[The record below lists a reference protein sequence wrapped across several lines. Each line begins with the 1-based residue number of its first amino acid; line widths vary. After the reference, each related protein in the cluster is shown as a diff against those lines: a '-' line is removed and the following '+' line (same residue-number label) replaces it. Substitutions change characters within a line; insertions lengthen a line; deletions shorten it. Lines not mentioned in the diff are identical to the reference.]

1 LCQSLDL
8 RHYHQH
14 YYHHQRLLT
23 TSPAAVAAVA
33 AALFATSATVVQVA
47 AAPLPPDREPNLLE
61 LTNAQAISEK
71 AAAQRDA
78 VPPATSST
86 PGGAAPLPLA
96 ADNGTSP
103 FGTTAPP
110 QLSSLVGA
118 ARAAD
123 ASTDIDLGSIN
134 DGDDND
140 NADAPGTVVPCWHCY
155 LRTHFLNADQTLMA
169 RAEYKHMEKFLSP
182 AEEKCDYL
190 LLGHRSCPSAIANKE
205 TERAVKLV
213 QSITQKF
220 CRKKKEKKKPGL

>member
-1 LCQSLDL
+1 VKNRT
-8 RHYHQH
+8 RH
-14 YYHHQRLLT
+14 
-23 TSPAAVAAVA
+23 VG
-33 AALFATSATVVQVA
+33 AL
-47 AAPLPPDREPNLLE
+47 
-61 LTNAQAISEK
+61 
-71 AAAQRDA
+71 
-78 VPPATSST
+78 
-86 PGGAAPLPLA
+86 GGAAPLPLA

-118 ARAAD
+118 ARAVD

-220 CRKKKEKKKPGL
+220 CRKKKEKKKPGLSGASPPNMIVHARRFHLYNNVDVVLDVEVVVTV